1 MADSFD
7 RVEETSFLGNNG
19 SGFQN
24 GGSKAKS
31 KNGDESVALAG
42 ALGSGSGG
50 WMGMLNDGCENPYPI
65 TAEALKT
72 KNTRKNNDSFS

>member
-7 RVEETSFLGNNG
+7 RVEETGFLGKNG

-31 KNGDESVALAG
+31 KDGDESVALG
-42 ALGSGSGG
+42 NILGPNEGS
-50 WMGMLNDGCENPYPI
+50 WMGMLNNGSDNPYPS
-65 TAEALKT
+65 TSQALKT

>member
-7 RVEETSFLGNNG
+7 RVEETGFLGKNG

-31 KNGDESVALAG
+31 KDGDESVALAG
-42 ALGSGSGG
+42 ALGPTGET
-50 WMGMLNDGCENPYPI
+50 WMQYLNDGSTNPYPI
-65 TAEALKT
+65 TSEALKT